1 MGLSEEII
9 GEVIVV
15 KVNISRATYIEA
27 EELKEKLNK
36 NLLDGKMKVAVDLSG
51 CNYMDSTFLG
61 VLVQSLKN
69 YSKNNGE
76 LVLVNP
82 HGEVEI
88 LLDITGMQR
97 IFKIYSSVE
106 EAIKNFNK

>member
-1 MGLSEEII
+1 MSLTQEII
-9 GEVIVV
+9 GDVVIE
-15 KVNISRATYIEA
+15 KINLSRATYTES

-36 NLLDGKMKVAVDLSG
+36 NLQDGMLKTAVDLSG
-51 CNYMDSTFLG
+51 CKYMDSTFLG

-69 YSKNNGE
+69 YSQKGGN

-97 IFKIYSSVE
+97 IFKIFPTIE
-106 EAIKNFNK
+106 EAVKNFS